1 MLDVPTFYA
10 KIGARMKRL
19 SFCIALVTLG
29 CTTISAFAQN
39 QNPVVTS
46 PIPSLTLY
54 GGGAPRSID
63 LQPVIQDAD
72 LSPVVRMNTV
82 FGPMDFAIY
91 ERQKP
96 ITAAN
101 FLRYVDEGRYF
112 LTDPPTGQRAASFIH
127 RAVVEPTP
135 FIIQGGGWI
144 ATTNPSPP
152 PGRIF
157 PTQVQANA
165 SIQNEPGIS
174 NRRGTVAMAK
184 VGDDPN
190 SATSQWFV
198 NLSNNSASLDTQNG
212 GFTVFAR
219 VIGNGM
225 DVADRI
231 ANLPIVD
238 FSQQPNGIFTDVPVI
253 DYTTP
258 NFPTPANL
266 VRIPEITRV
275 ASVPSPLTYSATSS
289 NPAVAEAKV
298 SDYNLLVTGKAAGT
312 AQVTVT
318 GTDIDGASVSHTF
331 NVQVVAAPGRLV
343 NISTRLQVRTDDEV
357 LIGGFIMRGD
367 APKRVLVRAIGPSL
381 STQGIDDPLI
391 DPVLELYNSAGAQIA
406 TNDQWANFSR
416 QAIIDVGLAPT
427 QREEAAILTTLPSS
441 PDGVSYTAVVRGAK
455 NTSGTGLVEVYDLDS
470 GAGSTLLN
478 ISSRGRVGVVNERL
492 MIGGFFLGGAESK
505 RILIRARGPSL
516 TANGVDNVLDNPRL
530 QLFDSNGTS
539 ITTNDDWQ
547 DSAESAEIQ
556 QSGLA
561 PTNSREP
568 AILRTLTPASYTAIV
583 RGPGNAAGVATV
595 EIYQLP

>member
-1 MLDVPTFYA
+1 MLDARTFYV

-19 SFCIALVTLG
+19 SFCIALLALG
-29 CTTISAFAQN
+29 CMTISAFAQN
-39 QNPVVTS
+39 QNPVVAS
-46 PIPSLTLY
+46 PISSLTLY
-54 GGGAPRSID
+54 GGAPPRSID

-91 ERQKP
+91 DRQKP
-96 ITAAN
+96 ITATN

-127 RAVVEPTP
+127 RAIVEPTP
-135 FIIQGGGWI
+135 FVIQGGGWI

-157 PTQVQANA
+157 PTQVLAYGA
-165 SIQNEPGIS
+165 IQNEPGIS

-184 VGDDPN
+184 AGDDPN

-198 NLSNNSASLDTQNG
+198 NLSDNSASLDTSNG

-231 ANLPIVD
+231 ANLPIQD
-238 FSQQPNGIFTDVPVI
+238 FSQQPNGIFTNVPVI
-253 DYTTP
+253 DYTAP

-266 VRIPEITRV
+266 VRIPEISRI

-289 NPAVAEAKV
+289 NSAVVEVKV
-298 SDYNLLVTGKAAGT
+298 SDYNLLVTPKAAGT

-318 GTDIDGASVSHTF
+318 GTDVDGASVSQTF
-331 NVQVVAAPGRLV
+331 TVQVVDAPGRLV
-343 NISTRLQVRTDDEV
+343 NIATRMQVRTEQEV

-381 STQGIDDPLI
+381 SSQGIDDALA
-391 DPVLELYNSAGAQIA
+391 DPVLELYDSAGNQIA
-406 TNDQWANFSR
+406 TNDKWANFSR
-416 QAIIDVGLAPT
+416 QAIVDVGLAPT
-427 QREEAAILTTLPSS
+427 SDEEAAILTTLPSS
-441 PDGVSYTAVVRGAK
+441 TDGVAYTAIVRGAN
-455 NTSGTGLVEVYDLDS
+455 NTTGTALVEVYDLDS

-478 ISSRGRVGVVNERL
+478 ISTRGRVGVVNERL
-492 MIGGFFLGGAESK
+492 MIGGFFLGGTESK

-516 TANGVDNVLDNPRL
+516 SGISNTLDNPRL
-530 QLFDSNGTS
+530 QLVDSNGTS
-539 ITTNDDWQ
+539 ITTNDDWE
-547 DSAESAEIQ
+547 DSAQATEIQ

-561 PTNSREP
+561 PTNDREA